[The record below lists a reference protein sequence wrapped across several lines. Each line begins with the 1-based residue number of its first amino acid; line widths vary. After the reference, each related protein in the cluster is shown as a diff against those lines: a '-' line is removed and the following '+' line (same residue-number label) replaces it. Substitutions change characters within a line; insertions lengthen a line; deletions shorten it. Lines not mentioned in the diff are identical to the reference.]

1 MCIDIPR
8 LNAELIWP
16 WIFSILLT
24 DRNSP
29 WNMTWWTVSEVSSN
43 SLERS
48 KFLFN
53 LRFETHIQH
62 KHSPDIVTMDVHVLV
77 QIRVGCVLMRRGCVL
92 YIHQQDVPP
101 HTSWSRVFPHFTWQT
116 FWKLFYD
123 VHPKTSQWCW
133 HCHLKKNMLKE
144 GISKA
149 FLKNNSGQMQ
159 NTGTFLPCS
168 TLMFWF
174 ASERPQGPLRA

>member
-1 MCIDIPR
+1 
-8 LNAELIWP
+8 
-16 WIFSILLT
+16 
-24 DRNSP
+24 
-29 WNMTWWTVSEVSSN
+29 MTWWTVSEVNSN

-53 LRFETHIQH
+53 LRFETHTHTHIQH
-62 KHSPDIVTMDVHVLV
+62 KHSLKIVTVDVHVLV

-92 YIHQQDVPP
+92 LHPP
-101 HTSWSRVFPHFTWQT
+101 AGRPSTHFLIRSFPHFTWQT
-116 FWKLFYD
+116 LWKLFCD
-123 VHPKTSQWCW
+123 VHPKASQWCW
-133 HCHLKKNMLKE
+133 HCHFKKMLRE

-159 NTGTFLPCS
+159 NSGTFLPCL